1 MRCQHQRALNTLVN
15 ARRWRK
21 QTIYC
26 WIRLN
31 NGALYASSNPMAT
44 SLFYDLHGNGLLRA
58 WRQPYTVRLSIDRC
72 RIWGLWMR
80 LRSSEELGDVREA
93 DDAGGQT
100 ADERLHE
107 TLLRSPQK
115 MPNSRRQLCK
125 ALDTLAHFRRWRT
138 LTIYLG
144 ISLCDGRFGVVWILP
159 PFCPNLESISC
170 RCAPPSAGRLGA
182 SLCSLPL
189 SSTPSSTINYKPMLA
204 HSRTTTEQR
213 SDMDALE
220 LGNDSGSLLACRNR
234 LHSPQAR
241 GRLRGWTQPL
251 GLDQQGLEAVLDS
264 KEDSHRGR
272 VRRELSRA
280 SLTRLLVFLT
290 GSKSS
295 LGFGRL
301 GLETGA

>member
-1 MRCQHQRALNTLVN
+1 MAASNLAVRPSKDALQPSSTL
-15 ARRWRK
+15 
-21 QTIYC
+21 QSTGHF
-26 WIRLN
+26 
-31 NGALYASSNPMAT
+31 GALQTMENFDDLPLNFSLRWPGWRCCDFAT
-44 SLFYDLHGNGLLRA
+44 
-58 WRQPYTVRLSIDRC
+58 
-72 RIWGLWMR
+72 
-80 LRSSEELGDVREA
+80 
-93 DDAGGQT
+93 
-100 ADERLHE
+100 
-107 TLLRSPQK
+107 
-115 MPNSRRQLCK
+115 
-125 ALDTLAHFRRWRT
+125 
-138 LTIYLG
+138 
-144 ISLCDGRFGVVWILP
+144 VWA
-159 PFCPNLESISC
+159 NLESISC
-170 RCAPPSAGRLGA
+170 RRMPPSAGRLGA
-182 SLCSLPL
+182 SLCALPP

-204 HSRTTTEQR
+204 HSTTTTEQR
-213 SDMDALE
+213 SDMDAFE

>member
-44 SLFYDLHGNGLLRA
+44 SLFYDLHGNALLRA
-58 WRQPYTVRLSIDRC
+58 WRQPSTVRLSIVRC
-72 RIWGLWMR
+72 RIWGLWML
-80 LRSSEELGDVREA
+80 LRSSEELGDVRES
-93 DDAGGQT
+93 DDAGRQT

-115 MPNSRRQLCK
+115 MPFSRRQLCR
-125 ALDTLAHFRRWRT
+125 ALDTLARFRRWRT

-159 PFCPNLESISC
+159 PFCPHLESISC
-170 RCAPPSAGRLGA
+170 RCVPPSAGRLGA
-182 SLCSLPL
+182 SLCALPL

-213 SDMDALE
+213 SRMDALE

-234 LHSPQAR
+234 QHSPEAR
-241 GRLRGWTQPL
+241 GGLRGWTQHL
-251 GLDQQGLEAVLDS
+251 GLVQQGLEAALDS
-264 KEDSHRGR
+264 KEDSRRGR
-272 VRRELSRA
+272 ARREIEQSF
-280 SLTRLLVFLT
+280 SHPPPIFLT
-290 GSKSS
+290 
-295 LGFGRL
+295 
-301 GLETGA
+301 